1 MVKGLDTFRD
11 YFSDFTDQYV
21 LIGGAACDISFGDIG
36 SDFRAT
42 RNLDIVIIVEALTKE
57 FGEHFWNFIHEGGYQ
72 NRAKSSGEPQFYR
85 FDKPLDDRFPLMI
98 ELFARSEYLLD
109 YDNSLTPVHI
119 DDSVSSLSA
128 ILLNDA
134 YYGALL
140 QGRDIIGG
148 VSVLRP
154 SWLIPFKAKAWL
166 DLREKIQQGI
176 HVDSRDLKKHRNDV
190 IRIASEMVLERC
202 ELPEEIRRDMTV
214 FIDEMNVT
222 DQDLKNLK
230 IHGVKASDI
239 RQVLTDAYL

>member
-1 MVKGLDTFRD
+1 
-11 YFSDFTDQYV
+11 
-21 LIGGAACDISFGDIG
+21 
-36 SDFRAT
+36 
-42 RNLDIVIIVEALTKE
+42 
-57 FGEHFWNFIHEGGYQ
+57 
-72 NRAKSSGEPQFYR
+72 
-85 FDKPLDDRFPLMI
+85 MI

-230 IHGVKASDI
+230 IRGVKASDL